1 MLDPSSLSPVEIQTL
16 RQALTPRT
24 NKYIPVT
31 PTPKQT
37 AALLLNGEK
46 EMLYGGAARRR

>member
-1 MLDPSSLSPVEIQTL
+1 MTSFDMSKMTAVQIKELQ
-16 RQALTPRT
+16 QALTPRL

-37 AALLLNGEK
+37 SALLMNTEREL
-46 EMLYGGAARRR
+46 LYGGAA